1 VTDFAADTAIEATGE
16 GRWRAVVPDHW
27 FIVNGPNGGWI
38 AAVLTRAMAEASGR
52 EPRSLSVHFLEA
64 PVAGAVAVAAVIER
78 KGGTSTAL
86 SLRMEQGGRTMA
98 LALGVCSEWREGM
111 PEWADARPPEVPG
124 PDEAFQIDPAR
135 TAVPAFMGNYDSR
148 GVSGFPGQGEPNP
161 AIGWIRTAAPY
172 PLDAVLLAALTD
184 AWLPAAF
191 VRLTE
196 PTIVPTIDLTIH
208 WRADIKRDSHALDIK
223 RDSHALDLKRDSHAL
238 GPHPWTLLVMKTGTG
253 AGGVWEE
260 DGELWSEDGVLLAQS
275 RQLAIVR
282 RPK

>member
-64 PVAGAVAVAAVIER
+64 PVAGAVEVAAVIER

-98 LALGVCSEWREGM
+98 LALGVCSEWRDGM
-111 PEWADARPPEVPG
+111 PEWADLRPPEAPG
-124 PDEAFQIDPAR
+124 PDEAIKVDPAR
-135 TAVPAFMGNYDSR
+135 TAVPAFMANYDSR
-148 GVSGFPGQGEPNP
+148 GVSGFPGQGAPNP

-208 WRADIKRDSHALDIK
+208 WRS
-223 RDSHALDLKRDSHAL
+223 DLTIQQTAGLLS
-238 GPHPWTLLVMKTGTG
+238 PHPWTLLVMKTGTG

-282 RPK
+282 RPR

>member
-27 FIVNGPNGGWI
+27 FIVTGPNGGWI
-38 AAVLTRAMAEASGR
+38 AAVLTRAMTAAAER
-52 EPRSLSVHFLEA
+52 PPRSLTTHFLEA
-64 PVAGAVAVAAVIER
+64 PVAGPVEIETTIER
-78 KGGTSTAL
+78 VGGTSTSL
-86 SLRMEQGGRTMA
+86 SLRMTQDGRTVA
-98 LALGVCSEWREGM
+98 LALGVCALWRDGQ
-111 PEWADARPPEVPG
+111 PEWADLRAPEVPP

-148 GVSGFPGQGEPNP
+148 GVSGFPRQGEPAP
-161 AIGWIRTAAPY
+161 AIGWIRTANPH
-172 PLDAVLLAALTD
+172 PRDAVLLAALTD

-196 PTIVPTIDLTIH
+196 PTIVPTIELTIH
-208 WRADIKRDSHALDIK
+208 WRADLTIRLSAGLLSGAHA
-223 RDSHALDLKRDSHAL
+223 
-238 GPHPWTLLVMKTGTG
+238 WTLLVMKTGTG

-282 RPK
+282 RPKS